1 MTVGLFR
8 LWYNTA
14 KEYSD
19 NLMIAADLGPKILT
33 ARVICADNRGPK
45 VLVCEDGEI
54 IKFFRAGRFLSHRG
68 YLKRAVQFEGNS
80 RLLARLGFRTPT
92 NVQAID
98 GIAGENTAVR
108 YQPVSGEDVKALIE
122 SGEDPGTLCF
132 ALGEA
137 HRKLHDQGVV
147 FKANHLANFIF
158 ESGQPLGV
166 IDFDNL
172 YKLPFGLPE
181 RVRRGNLLR
190 LIRVDPTLVDVSA
203 LLEGY
208 VQAGNG
214 PDIERVCAGV
224 LASVG

>member
-1 MTVGLFR
+1 
-8 LWYNTA
+8 
-14 KEYSD
+14 
-19 NLMIAADLGPKILT
+19 MIAADLGPKILT

-45 VLVCEDGEI
+45 VLECQDGEI

-68 YLKRAVQFEGNS
+68 YLKRAVQFALNS
-80 RLLARLGFRTPT
+80 HLLNQLGFRTPG
-92 NVQAID
+92 NVQAVD
-98 GIAGENTAVR
+98 GMAGEDTAVR
-108 YQPVSGEDVKALIE
+108 YQPVSGDDIRALIE
-122 SGEDPGTLCF
+122 QGADAEALCF
-132 ALGEA
+132 LVGEA
-137 HRKLHDQGVV
+137 HRKLHDHGVV

-158 ESGQPLGV
+158 EPDQPLGM

-172 YKLPFGLPE
+172 YKLPFALPE

-203 LLEGY
+203 LLKGY
-208 VQAGNG
+208 AQAGNG